1 MRIRFVDHHPVL
13 CYFLNLLKPTRSHEN
28 PLKVDSEKWVKAIE
42 SYLHRNTLFVVFIM
56 IHKDAEIMDSYSK
69 CSEKKDSLEGLWT
82 GRKGTET
89 VVVDQ
94 ENVSC
99 ALVDVEVVG
108 VSEAESYSHIW
119 VSAGCLDWTVLL

>member
-1 MRIRFVDHHPVL
+1 M
-13 CYFLNLLKPTRSHEN
+13 
-28 PLKVDSEKWVKAIE
+28 DSAKWVKAKE
-42 SYLHRNTLFVVFIM
+42 SYLHRNTLFVVFIV
-56 IHKDAEIMDSYSK
+56 IHKDAENMGSCSK
-69 CSEKKDSLEGLWT
+69 YCEKKNLLECLWT

-99 ALVDVEVVG
+99 ALVDVKVVG

-119 VSAGCLDWTVLL
+119 VSAGRHD